1 MFVLNNVRGPYGF
14 PDKRPEPPMVNLL
27 LSDSGTKADEERRLF
42 YVAITRARK
51 ATYIMTLRGLE
62 SEFVRELNA
71 FTDSGGSVC
80 PQCGGTLVLRNG
92 PYGRFMGCF
101 HLELGILDFS
111 DVSDPYLLSKL
122 RGAASDITSATV
134 YTVTD
139 FSVAGCGNEMDIRT
153 RYHILIEAVLAYV
166 KKCRDSAGGRFVMV
180 ICCEESKVFF
190 QHSGFHEIN
199 RFGGKSSDSEDSSE
213 EKQEFRARGLGS
225 GVIIRHQ
232 DGKYYILTNY
242 HVVKGA
248 DEVSIRLYNDKTY
261 DVKTVGGDE
270 RSDVAVLELA
280 TKDELSVI
288 QIGDS
293 DQTEVGDIVLAVGS
307 PYGFTS
313 SVTQGIISAKGR
325 KGPSGNVSEFIQTDA
340 SINRGNSGG
349 ALVDLY
355 GRLIGINTWIATQTG
370 DNAGLGFAI
379 PVNSVIRKADSL
391 IDNGSVAYGWLGISI
406 TDLQDD
412 LRREMGLE
420 NRSGA
425 FVANVFIGSPGDK
438 GGIRPGDYII
448 EADGEKVKDSD
459 MLVRLISDFRAG
471 DQPEFRLI
479 RNGKEITLKVEIA
492 KRESEEAINA
502 QNSALWPG
510 VIVASVDDS
519 VRSYFGLEKD
529 AEGVAVVRIEKD
541 SKLAV
546 GGLRPG
552 DIILSVNEQSIK
564 SVTDFYNAVGQST
577 DKISVEYRRKG
588 STFFI
593 GVKK

>member
-1 MFVLNNVRGPYGF
+1 MRNNRFSKGLIIVNAVLFVLLLGAGIGFFYGVHYADSPASIVQAAAPSGDLESLQLSYRNVAKTVLPSVVQI
-14 PDKRPEPPMVNLL
+14 ETV
-27 LSDSGTKADEERRLF
+27 SIEERRVMRF
-42 YVAITRARK
+42 IDPF
-51 ATYIMTLRGLE
+51 E
-62 SEFVRELNA
+62 EFFR
-71 FTDSGGSVC
+71 
-80 PQCGGTLVLRNG
+80 
-92 PYGRFMGCF
+92 
-101 HLELGILDFS
+101 
-111 DVSDPYLLSKL
+111 
-122 RGAASDITSATV
+122 
-134 YTVTD
+134 
-139 FSVAGCGNEMDIRT
+139 
-153 RYHILIEAVLAYV
+153 
-166 KKCRDSAGGRFVMV
+166 
-180 ICCEESKVFF
+180 
-190 QHSGFHEIN
+190 N
-199 RFGGKSSDSEDSSE
+199 RFGGESSESEDSAE
-213 EKQEFRARGLGS
+213 EKQEFRSRGLGS

-242 HVVKGA
+242 HVIKGA

-261 DVKTVGGDE
+261 DVKIVGGDE
-270 RSDVAVLELA
+270 RSDVAVLELT
-280 TKDELSVI
+280 TKDQLSVI

-325 KGPSGNVSEFIQTDA
+325 KGPVGNVSEFM
-340 SINRGNSGG
+340 
-349 ALVDLY
+349 
-355 GRLIGINTWIATQTG
+355 
-370 DNAGLGFAI
+370 I

-391 IDNGSVAYGWLGISI
+391 IDNGSVSFGWLGISI

-412 LRREMGLE
+412 LLKEMGLE

-459 MLVRLISDFRAG
+459 MLVRLISDFKAG

-479 RNGKEITLKVEIA
+479 RNGQEITLKVEIA
-492 KRESEEAINA
+492 KRESEEVINA

-529 AEGVAVVRIEKD
+529 VKGVAVVQIEKD

-552 DIILSVNEQSIK
+552 DIILTINEQSIK
-564 SVTDFYNAVGQST
+564 SVTDFYNAVGQAT
-577 DKISVEYRRKG
+577 DKISVEYQRKG

>member
-1 MFVLNNVRGPYGF
+1 MRNNRFSKGLIIVNAVLF
-14 PDKRPEPPMVNLL
+14 ILL
-27 LSDSGTKADEERRLF
+27 LGAGIGFFYGVHYADSPASIVQAAAPSGDLESLQLSYRNVAKTVLPSVVQIETVSIEERRVMRF
-42 YVAITRARK
+42 IDPF
-51 ATYIMTLRGLE
+51 E
-62 SEFVRELNA
+62 EFFR
-71 FTDSGGSVC
+71 
-80 PQCGGTLVLRNG
+80 
-92 PYGRFMGCF
+92 
-101 HLELGILDFS
+101 
-111 DVSDPYLLSKL
+111 
-122 RGAASDITSATV
+122 
-134 YTVTD
+134 
-139 FSVAGCGNEMDIRT
+139 
-153 RYHILIEAVLAYV
+153 
-166 KKCRDSAGGRFVMV
+166 
-180 ICCEESKVFF
+180 
-190 QHSGFHEIN
+190 N
-199 RFGGKSSDSEDSSE
+199 RFGGESSESEDSAE
-213 EKQEFRARGLGS
+213 EKQEFRSRGLGS

-242 HVVKGA
+242 HVIKGA

-261 DVKTVGGDE
+261 DVKIVGGDE
-270 RSDVAVLELA
+270 RSDVAVLELT
-280 TKDELSVI
+280 TKDQLSVI

-293 DQTEVGDIVLAVGS
+293 DQTEVGDIVLAFGS

-325 KGPSGNVSEFIQTDA
+325 KGPVGNVSEFIQTDA

-391 IDNGSVAYGWLGISI
+391 IDNGSVSYGWLGISI

-412 LRREMGLE
+412 LLKEMGLE

-459 MLVRLISDFRAG
+459 MLVRLISDFKAG

-479 RNGKEITLKVEIA
+479 RNGQEITLKVEIA
-492 KRESEEAINA
+492 KRESEEVINA

-529 AEGVAVVRIEKD
+529 VKGVAVVQIEKD

-552 DIILSVNEQSIK
+552 DIILTINEQSIK
-564 SVTDFYNAVGQST
+564 SVTDFYNAVGQAT
-577 DKISVEYRRKG
+577 DKISVEYQRKG